1 MKYLIALICTIA
13 IGFSTGVTYGQTKTG
28 SKAKKQTSSKSVT
41 NQTPKEVK
49 EIEFLG
55 TSIDQHIDNFVKHIK
70 LKGFK
75 LESDLGSKKTF
86 IGSFSG
92 YPNCKIIIDCQPKS
106 KTVRKIE
113 IQFPDLKGERIKA
126 RDAFERFSNQYK
138 NKYSKIATIEETG
151 KADII
156 GCFTN
161 RYYTDNVKVS
171 LCFIDSFQNSF
182 VDVEDSFSIVI
193 LNQKVID
200 IKETDDSFSDD
211 I

>member
-1 MKYLIALICTIA
+1 M
-13 IGFSTGVTYGQTKTG
+13 
-28 SKAKKQTSSKSVT
+28 
-41 NQTPKEVK
+41 
-49 EIEFLG
+49 
-55 TSIDQHIDNFVKHIK
+55 VKHIK

-106 KTVRKIE
+106 KIVRKIE
-113 IQFPDLKGERIKA
+113 IQIPDLKGERIKA

-138 NKYSKIATIEETG
+138 NKYGKIATIEEAG

-171 LCFIDSFQNSF
+171 LYLIDSYQNSF
-182 VDVEDSFSIVI
+182 VETEDSFDIVI
-193 LNQKVID
+193 LNQRVID
-200 IKETDDSFSDD
+200 VKETDDSFSDD